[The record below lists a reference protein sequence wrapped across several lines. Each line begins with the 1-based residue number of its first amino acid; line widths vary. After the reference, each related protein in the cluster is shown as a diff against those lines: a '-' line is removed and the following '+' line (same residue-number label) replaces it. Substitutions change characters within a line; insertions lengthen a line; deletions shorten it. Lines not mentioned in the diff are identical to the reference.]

1 MTPADHMS
9 IAVTE
14 NKKIQICNLSIRS
27 QFISILYQWFTTFTV
42 HSNHLE
48 SQKYSDAKAHSLKDP
63 HLIALSRTLGTVFL
77 KSFSDVFNVI
87 SGFSLP
93 GLTSLLQDTMF
104 SFLNNILV
112 NLKGYFIIRK
122 HYIKCIFY
130 KIKKKIQK

>member
-1 MTPADHMS
+1 M
-9 IAVTE
+9 
-14 NKKIQICNLSIRS
+14 
-27 QFISILYQWFTTFTV
+27 

-63 HLIALSRTLGTVFL
+63 HLIALLKLL

-112 NLKGYFIIRK
+112 NLKGYFI
-122 HYIKCIFY
+122 
-130 KIKKKIQK
+130 